1 MKLCI
6 KRLLSYIPSNLP
18 LGVAEFETWSTSIID
33 LLGEGLANVPKD
45 DMQFV
50 LASSIQHLGAT
61 KSSVPKNYFVRLVRK
76 AAASQVAGQVFVNI
90 KEKQKA
96 AQEAKLAEA
105 TANTLQAANGET
117 QEAKNP

>member
-1 MKLCI
+1 MKLLI
-6 KRLLSYIPSNLP
+6 KRILSYIPSNLP
-18 LGVAEFETWSTSIID
+18 LGVAEFEAWSSSIIE
-33 LLGEGLANVPKD
+33 LLGPGLESVPKD

-50 LASSIQHLGAT
+50 LASAIQHLGQT
-61 KSSVPKNYFVRLVRK
+61 QSSVPKNHFVRLVRK

-105 TANTLQAANGET
+105 TANKEQSNGET
-117 QEAKNP
+117 KETVNP